1 MRPLIVNGVIV
12 ALLLSAAAVH
22 ACTGGD
28 EPVGIWSLDRKD
40 YEGASGLP
48 FLSPGNDSRLNL
60 QLLMLDAHPRPAAT
74 PAPAPAAGAPSAPAD
89 VDLDTTPLF
98 LRSELEATFKPAPPR
113 PPGATNDDQGSSLFA
128 EGEGSRC
135 ASSPRGRQEFADAVQ
150 AAPALSADEKTLL
163 VNERNGMAPT
173 CVKPVAG
180 DGPASAAPQAALS
193 PAAQE
198 FFVYLGGAKA
208 FYAGDFDSALD
219 AFGKLAKSDNSWLR
233 ETASYMA
240 GRTLLNKGEVG
251 VFEGFDGVAPP
262 KVVDR
267 ASLDASE
274 AALKTYLAA
283 YPAGRYAAS
292 ARGLLRR
299 VYWLV
304 GDSARLSAEYSWQIA
319 HVAESQA
326 NLDGSDLA
334 AEIDSKLLSDPK
346 SQAHDPNLLTVADL
360 MRMRAA
366 VSDKRALPAAD
377 LEAQAPD
384 FVGRESLFAF
394 LKAARAYY
402 VDGNFAATL
411 NLLGP
416 APSGPLSP
424 PYLAFSREALRGQ
437 ALMASGQLDA
447 AAEHWKALLPR
458 ATEPWQREAVELG
471 LSLAWE
477 RAGTLNKV
485 FTGDTRIASP
495 RIRAVLLRYS
505 AGPILLRQAVA
516 DPQSTPSERALAR
529 FILLFK
535 QATRGHYSGFLRDY
549 SPEAIAKGD
558 AEATTAGAV
567 KSAAFVWKG
576 ASEPYA
582 CPALKT
588 VIGELDANPESS
600 HGLLC
605 LTEFIRTNDLEG
617 AEGVKPRAEQL
628 GGAKSIFPGE
638 DFSRGEIYKK
648 LVAESSTPENDKA
661 YALYRL
667 VNCYGPAASNGCGGK
682 DVDKAQRKAWFQA
695 LKTKYGSTPWA
706 RKATYYW

>member
-1 MRPLIVNGVIV
+1 MRPLVVNGMII

-22 ACTGGD
+22 ACGGGD
-28 EPVGIWSLDRKD
+28 EPTGNWSLDRKD
-40 YEGASGLP
+40 YSGTSGLP
-48 FLSPGNDSRLNL
+48 FLSPGNDSRVNL
-60 QLLMLDAHPRPAAT
+60 QLLMLDAHPRPAPA
-74 PAPAPAAGAPSAPAD
+74 PGGGAAPAPPAD
-89 VDLDTTPLF
+89 VELDATPLF
-98 LRSELEATFKPAPPR
+98 LMSELDATFKPAAAAP
-113 PPGATNDDQGSSLFA
+113 PPGAAKDDQQGASLFA

-135 ASSPRGRQEFADAVQ
+135 VSDGRGKQDFADAVQ

-163 VNERNGMAPT
+163 IGARNAMAPT
-173 CVKPVAG
+173 CLKPAAG
-180 DGPASAAPQAALS
+180 DSTAPAAPQASAS

-198 FFVYLGGAKA
+198 FFAYFAGAKA
-208 FYAGDFDSALD
+208 FYAGDFDQALA

-240 GRTLLNKGEVG
+240 GRALLNKAEVG
-251 VFEGFDGVAPP
+251 AFEGMDGVAQP
-262 KVVDR
+262 KVTDR

-274 AALKTYLAA
+274 AALKAYLAA

-299 VYWLV
+299 LYWLV
-304 GDSARLSAEYSWQIA
+304 GDSARLSAEYAWQIA

-326 NLDGSDLA
+326 NLDGADLA
-334 AEIDSKLLSDPK
+334 QEIDSKLLGDSKNQPGD
-346 SQAHDPNLLTVADL
+346 ANLLAVDDL
-360 MRMRAA
+360 MRLRSAH
-366 VSDKRALPAAD
+366 SDKHALQAAD

-384 FVGRESLFAF
+384 FAGRESLFGY

-402 VDGNFAATL
+402 VDSDFATTL

-437 ALMASGQLDA
+437 ALMASGQLPA
-447 AAEHWKALLPR
+447 AADHWKGLLPR
-458 ATEPWQREAVELG
+458 ATDRWQKEAVELG
-471 LSLAWE
+471 LALAWE

-485 FTGDTRIASP
+485 FAGDTRIVSP

-505 AGPILLRQAVA
+505 AGPILLRQAIA

-535 QATRGHYSGFLRDY
+535 EATRGHYSGFLRDY

-558 AEATTAGAV
+558 AEATSAGAV
-567 KSAAFVWKG
+567 KSAAFIWKG

-582 CPALKT
+582 CPALKA
-588 VIGELDANPESS
+588 VIGELDASPDSS

-605 LTEFIRTNDLEG
+605 LAEFIRTTDLEG
-617 AEGVKPRAEQL
+617 SEGIKPRANEL
-628 GGAKSIFPGE
+628 GGAKSIFPGD

-648 LVAESSTPENDKA
+648 LISESSTPDKDRA

-667 VNCYGPAASNGCGGK
+667 VNCYGPSGNNGCGGK
-682 DVDKAQRKAWFQA
+682 DVDKAQRKAWFQT

-706 RKATYYW
+706 RVANYYW